1 MDDVLGF
8 LTSIPV
14 ILREARVIVFLV
26 DGLGSLNLRI
36 PFTRKDVYQTVFPPS
51 TPAFLYTL
59 HSLLRPEEHCFLEW
73 YMRFRDTVVTTL
85 PWEDVLKERR
95 LELGKDID
103 REDVFPFKSL
113 SEILA
118 EKGFKVLYYT
128 PFADSVFTKAVS
140 NGAKVKEIR
149 YLSEVFPL
157 EEADFTLIYWN
168 SIDSIRHRRY
178 IDEAVRMET
187 RFIELFVRYLVRK
200 MPEGTKLYV
209 LSDHGLVRC
218 KHRYLL
224 PVIDSAIPVGGER
237 TAFYKGLGLSE
248 VREAI
253 RKRGIPASI
262 ARLEELRYFQGDIDP
277 RCRENYGDI
286 AVIAKRGAC
295 FQYPF
300 EKPSEERRVGVH
312 GGTSRRERTVIL
324 YEYEKT

>member
-1 MDDVLGF
+1 MDSILDF
-8 LTSIPV
+8 LRLIPM
-14 ILREARVIVFLV
+14 ILKEARTIVFLV
-26 DGLGSLNLRI
+26 DGLGSLNLRV
-36 PFTRKDVYQTVFPPS
+36 PFAKKNVYQTVFPPS

-73 YMRFRDTVVTTL
+73 YMRFRDTVVTAL
-85 PWEDVLKERR
+85 PWEDILRERR

-103 REDVFPFKSL
+103 RDDVFPFKSL

-118 EKGFKVLYYT
+118 EEGFKVLYYT

-140 NGAKVKEIR
+140 SGAKVKEIR

-168 SIDSIRHRRY
+168 SVDSIRHRRY

-187 RFIELFVRYLVRK
+187 RFIELFVKYLVKRI
-200 MPEGTKLYV
+200 PRGTKLYV

-218 KHRYLL
+218 RHRYLL
-224 PVIDSAIPVGGER
+224 PVIGSAIPVGGER
-237 TAFYKGLGLSE
+237 TAFYKGLSLGE
-248 VREAI
+248 VQEAI
-253 RKRGIPASI
+253 RNRGIPASVTK
-262 ARLEELRYFQGDIDP
+262 LEELRYFQASISP

-286 AVIAKRGAC
+286 AVIARGSAC

-300 EKPSEERRVGVH
+300 EKLSEENRVGVH
-312 GGTSRRERTVIL
+312 GGTSKRERTVIL
-324 YEYEKT
+324 YEYEKA